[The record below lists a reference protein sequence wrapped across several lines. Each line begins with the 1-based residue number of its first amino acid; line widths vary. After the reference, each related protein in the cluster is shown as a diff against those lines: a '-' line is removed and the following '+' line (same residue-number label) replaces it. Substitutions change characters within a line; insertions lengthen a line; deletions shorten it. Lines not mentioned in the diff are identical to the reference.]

1 MACPVALG
9 QVGSVVSMDVAV
21 VLCSLRLTRNL
32 FRYHVDN
39 GGNGHME
46 KIEQEDTSETHF
58 FFLPKL
64 PVYKTPEWCRKA
76 GNKLPPILEFALT
89 SSVSVRL
96 GVCGSAK
103 AALLN

>member
-1 MACPVALG
+1 MACPLALG

-58 FFLPKL
+58 FFKIAGLQDTLMVQKS
-64 PVYKTPEWCRKA
+64 RKQS
-76 GNKLPPILEFALT
+76 T
-89 SSVSVRL
+89 SYP
-96 GVCGSAK
+96 
-103 AALLN
+103 

>member
-1 MACPVALG
+1 MACPLALG

-58 FFLPKL
+58 FLLQNCRFTRHLNGAEKQETIYFLS
-64 PVYKTPEWCRKA
+64 
-76 GNKLPPILEFALT
+76 LT
-89 SSVSVRL
+89 LR
-96 GVCGSAK
+96 
-103 AALLN
+103 